1 MKSTIAII
9 AVLISSSAFAEDY
22 PKEMYMP
29 NEAGGFVTLT
39 QEACA
44 YTDAVEQGYE
54 YRAYATE
61 DAEGKIVHEGCWF
74 SPSIDGAPQVQGLK
88 IIPIVNTWWAEG
100 GQATFIE
107 PQFSPEKKRW
117 DESPIVAPTIKV
129 NSNTI

>member
-1 MKSTIAII
+1 MGENMKSTIAII

-44 YTDAVEQGYE
+44 YTEAVKQGYE

-61 DAEGKIVHEGCWF
+61 DAEGLIVHEGCWI
-74 SPSIDGAPQVQGLK
+74 SPSTEDAPRVEGFR
-88 IIPIVNTWWAEG
+88 IIPVVNTWWAEG
-100 GQATFIE
+100 GQATFSA
-107 PQFSPEKKRW
+107 PRFSPEKKRW
-117 DESPIVAPTIKV
+117 DEQTIIDPTI
-129 NSNTI
+129 